1 MRITRWLDRTG
12 YGLLSPALLLL
23 MFVFALPALLMVP
36 GSFRPY
42 VPGKGIGAGF
52 TLEHYQ
58 KALSDSY
65 YLEIIART
73 VALGVV
79 VTLLCL
85 VIGYPIALFLARSQS
100 RWRNW
105 LTLLVVFPLLLNLV
119 VRTFGW
125 MALLANN
132 GVINNFLAGIGLID
146 SPIKL
151 LFNFSGLVI
160 GMVHIFLPFMILV
173 LIGAIQNLSRDIE
186 DAARTLGSGWWTT
199 FFKITVPLTMPGIL
213 AGCILVFVLA
223 ISALVTPRL
232 LGGPSYK
239 VMATLIYD
247 QFLQLLNWPAGSAMA
262 FLLTVMAAAM
272 IALSGRI
279 ARRVGGGP

>member
-1 MRITRWLDRTG
+1 MSVTRWLDRTG
-12 YGLLSPALLLL
+12 YGLLAPALLLL

-42 VPGKGIGAGF
+42 VPGKGIGEGF

-58 KALSDSY
+58 KVLSDGF
-65 YLEIIART
+65 YLEIIGRT
-73 VALGVV
+73 LALGVV

-85 VIGYPIALFLARSQS
+85 VIGYPMALFLARSQS

-132 GVINNFLAGIGLID
+132 GVINNFLAGIGLIE

-160 GMVHIFLPFMILV
+160 GMVHIYLPFMILI
-173 LIGAIQNLSRDIE
+173 LIGTIQNLPHDIE

-199 FFKITVPLTMPGIL
+199 FFKVTVPLTIPGIL
-213 AGCILVFVLA
+213 AGSILVFVLA

-239 VMATLIYD
+239 VMSTMIYD

-262 FLLTVMAAAM
+262 FLLTVMAAVM
-272 IALSGRI
+272 IGLSGRI
-279 ARRVGGGP
+279 ARRVGGGA